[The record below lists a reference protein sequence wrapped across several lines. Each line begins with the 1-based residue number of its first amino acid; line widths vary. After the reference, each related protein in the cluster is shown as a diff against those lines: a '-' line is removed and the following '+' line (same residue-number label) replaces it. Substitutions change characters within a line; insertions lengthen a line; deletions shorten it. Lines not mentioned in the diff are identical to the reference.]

1 MLILP
6 LQFAAFLE
14 GCGYRLKLVS
24 KLTNLCVLAPVVDA
38 TSLTVGAFVLQRF
51 GPLKSNVLS
60 PVVAAFGE
68 KLVFARGCEH
78 AVANC
83 FRDVDGPVQRIRRH
97 ALAIRGVAAALGV
110 VISGAVFS

>member
-78 AVANC
+78 AVANY
-83 FRDVDGPVQRIRRH
+83 FGDVDRPVHRPQHQELTIQ
-97 ALAIRGVAAALGV
+97 
-110 VISGAVFS
+110 

>member
-6 LQFAAFLE
+6 LQFAAFLK

-38 TSLTVGAFVLQRF
+38 TSLAVGAFVLQRF

-78 AVANC
+78 AVANS
-83 FRDVDGPVQRIRRH
+83 FGDVDGTVKSLLLHPMDNRRIADDFDR
-97 ALAIRGVAAALGV
+97 
-110 VISGAVFS
+110 